1 MTTKQKAQTLY
12 EKVTAINLGCV
23 GEDGYP
29 LTKAV
34 VPGKYRDSLDEMF
47 FATNTSSSF
56 AGAVAKNPKASVYF
70 YEQEPTRWQGCYLKG
85 EMEIVTD
92 MATKEK
98 YWIEKF
104 KDAYAE
110 KSFTDPDFCLL
121 RFIPKRGRLYA
132 NYNVDDFD
140 L

>member
-1 MTTKQKAQTLY
+1 MTTKQKAETLY
-12 EKVTAINLGCV
+12 KKVTAINLSCV

-34 VPGKYRDSLDEMF
+34 VPGKYRKTLDEMYF
-47 FATNTSSSF
+47 TTNTSSAF
-56 AGAVAKNPKASVYF
+56 ASAVAKNSKASVYF
-70 YEQEPTRWQGCYLKG
+70 YEQKLTKWQGCYLKG

-92 MATKEK
+92 IKIKEK

-121 RFIPKRGRLYA
+121 RFVPKQGRLYA